1 MYPKNK
7 GWSRLTAPAFT
18 KLFIHKTNILHSGVI
33 KTRTVINMKLTA
45 LHVVLHMNITKKDY
59 ITALTL
65 LTVITVITIFILLHK
80 RLNLFNP
87 FNSKY
92 DLN

>member
-1 MYPKNK
+1 MYLKNK

-18 KLFIHKTNILHSGVI
+18 KLFIHKTNIFHSGVI
-33 KTRTVINMKLTA
+33 KTRTVIKMKLTA
-45 LHVVLHMNITKKDY
+45 LHVVLHMN

-80 RLNLFNP
+80 RLNKFNL